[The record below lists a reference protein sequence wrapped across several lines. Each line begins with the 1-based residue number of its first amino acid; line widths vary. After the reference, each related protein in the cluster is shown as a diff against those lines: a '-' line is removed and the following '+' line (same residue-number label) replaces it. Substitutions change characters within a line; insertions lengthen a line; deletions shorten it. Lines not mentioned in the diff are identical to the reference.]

1 MLRKNNAKYLQ
12 ILVFDSPLI
21 SVKTNGDEEETSD
34 TVNTFIN
41 IVLYNDKNEE
51 ILIKD
56 IDEKY
61 KPEILY
67 LKDKY
72 ESIKK
77 CFYYNEEKKELECD
91 GVIIDENYRHNN
103 IDYIKCSSNHLTAFT
118 AGTYNFNSS
127 LPWWAVLLIIFCIL
141 IVLVSFLII
150 IIIAKKRNKNKTR
163 MIENDINSFNKDG
176 QTLLY

>member
-34 TVNTFIN
+34 SVNTFIN
-41 IVLYNDKNEE
+41 IFLYNDKNEE

-67 LKDKY
+67 LKDK
-72 ESIKK
+72 I
-77 CFYYNEEKKELECD
+77 
-91 GVIIDENYRHNN
+91 
-103 IDYIKCSSNHLTAFT
+103 
-118 AGTYNFNSS
+118 
-127 LPWWAVLLIIFCIL
+127 
-141 IVLVSFLII
+141 
-150 IIIAKKRNKNKTR
+150 
-163 MIENDINSFNKDG
+163 
-176 QTLLY
+176 

>member
-67 LKDKY
+67 LKDK
-72 ESIKK
+72 I
-77 CFYYNEEKKELECD
+77 
-91 GVIIDENYRHNN
+91 
-103 IDYIKCSSNHLTAFT
+103 
-118 AGTYNFNSS
+118 
-127 LPWWAVLLIIFCIL
+127 
-141 IVLVSFLII
+141 
-150 IIIAKKRNKNKTR
+150 
-163 MIENDINSFNKDG
+163 
-176 QTLLY
+176 